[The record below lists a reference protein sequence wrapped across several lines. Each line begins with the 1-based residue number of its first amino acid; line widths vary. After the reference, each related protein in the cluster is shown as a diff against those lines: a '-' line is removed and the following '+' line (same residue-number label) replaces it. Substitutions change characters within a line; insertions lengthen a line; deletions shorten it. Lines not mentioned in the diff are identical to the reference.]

1 MEEEIIIYD
10 PPELL
15 LNLPII
21 ENKISQQPLEL
32 WQTFCSLSLLNFNQ
46 RATISAPSETGLEEN
61 KKLFSWQNKHQAK
74 SLNKQIAQEAKQQ
87 NRQSYDTPSEQQR
100 ECSAIKMRQNNWG
113 EERRGREKFLVTNTL
128 YTSQR
133 ETFLFSRF
141 FSVEADM
148 KSIHAVTTFSVYKVH
163 STMQSEMCR
172 KLICTKLCFG
182 QNKLKM
188 ALLKW
193 N

>member
-21 ENKISQQPLEL
+21 ENEISQQPLEL
-32 WQTFCSLSLLNFNQ
+32 WQIFCSLSPLNFNQ

-74 SLNKQIAQEAKQQ
+74 SLNKQIAKEAKQQ

-113 EERRGREKFLVTNTL
+113 EARRGREKFLVTNTL

-133 ETFLFSRF
+133 ETFLFRDF
-141 FSVEADM
+141 FLL
-148 KSIHAVTTFSVYKVH
+148 
-163 STMQSEMCR
+163 
-172 KLICTKLCFG
+172 KLIWNQFTQLQLFPYTKCTAQCSRKRAENWYILSS
-182 QNKLKM
+182 
-188 ALLKW
+188 ALGKT